1 MDAAIE
7 DAEAGLPEPRG
18 YDDLTPAEQR
28 RAAQLLGVDQLT
40 LRESM
45 AEADMMTEDAAAA
58 DAEANMDAMGD
69 AFDDAFD
76 GEADGA
82 QAAGDG
88 QGGDTGAE

>member
-1 MDAAIE
+1 MLESIE

-18 YDDLTPAEQR
+18 YDDLTPSEQR
-28 RAAQLLGVDQLT
+28 RASAILGVDQQT

-45 AEADMMTEDAAAA
+45 AAADMRAEDAAAA
-58 DAEANMDAMGD
+58 DAEANMDAMGG

-82 QAAGDG
+82 GAAGDELE
-88 QGGDTGAE
+88 GDSGAE